1 MNYGYTDETGMAYFA
16 CDCGVTYPEGSF
28 ENGDCPECK

>member
-1 MNYGYTDETGMAYFA
+1 MDYDYTDETGMACFA
-16 CDCGVTYPEGSF
+16 CDCGVTYPGESF

>member
-1 MNYGYTDETGMAYFA
+1 MNYNYTDETGVAYFTCA
-16 CDCGVTYPEGSF
+16 CGTTYNEGMF